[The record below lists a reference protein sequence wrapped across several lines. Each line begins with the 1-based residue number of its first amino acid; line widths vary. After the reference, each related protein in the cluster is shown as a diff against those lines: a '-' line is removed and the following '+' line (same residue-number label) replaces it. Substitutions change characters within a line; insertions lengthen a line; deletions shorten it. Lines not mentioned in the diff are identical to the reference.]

1 VIDSG
6 KTVQSI
12 NAAVSNIR
20 TSQMAG
26 RAKRKAGGL
35 PNVSHEDEREAE
47 INEESA
53 LEEDASS
60 DESGDGLV
68 ASSSEDEGALASDEE
83 ESNDEFEGESEEE
96 DGEGNEEGTEELAQA
111 VQDYYQEKDK
121 HEAEDDQGPVRGQ
134 EEVGVSGRGEEEE
147 RLGKDDNH
155 LVPQVE
161 ESDSSEDEVCLELE
175 TGTSVAELARVFL
188 SSCCCLEREAA
199 C

>member
-1 VIDSG
+1 
-6 KTVQSI
+6 
-12 NAAVSNIR
+12 
-20 TSQMAG
+20 MAG

-35 PNVSHEDEREAE
+35 PEPSNGAPKVSHEDEREAE
-47 INEESA
+47 IDEGSV

-83 ESNDEFEGESEEE
+83 ESDDEFEGESEEE

-121 HEAEDDQGPVRGQ
+121 HETEDDQGPVRGQ

-147 RLGKDDNH
+147 RLGKEDNH

-175 TGTSVAELARVFL
+175 T
-188 SSCCCLEREAA
+188 
-199 C
+199 